1 MSQPLSPGRTHG
13 PSKGKTGAN
22 AVLFVALS
30 IGALGALNV
39 LSTRSF
45 TRLDMTQDK
54 VYTLSKGSK
63 DLVKNLPD
71 RLNVK
76 LFMSEDLKPPFK
88 QHAQFVRDLLSEYA
102 TYSGGKLNVEV
113 IKIGEGDT
121 KHEEEAAKY
130 KVQKSNRGVVSANKF
145 EIGTTFLGIGLDYH
159 GEIESIPEIQQVEG
173 LEFEISGLIK
183 QMTVKKKK
191 VGFASSEGELPLAH
205 AGIQILA
212 EQLKK
217 SGYETT
223 SLELKAAIP
232 ADVDALLIVGPK
244 QPMSERGKYVVDQ
257 FLMKGKSVAF
267 FVDGQTMS
275 TPRGQMMPGMDMP
288 QISQNNDT
296 GLDDLLGA
304 YGVKVRQDLVLD
316 KQNYIGPVTVGQQVL
331 GINHPVFVVAG
342 PLPQG
347 HQVNQGL
354 KAVVLPYASTVELVG
369 EAKDGK
375 GPVQWATLMESSKES
390 WRPQGPFVFSATQR
404 PRDMTIG
411 TDRGPFILSVAGQG
425 AFKSAFAG
433 KQGVKE
439 DGSKFDGNVSQP
451 GTEPMLTE
459 AKSSARVLVVG
470 DSDFIS
476 DQYVNLG
483 LRSGLQLYVANLAF
497 VLNVIDWLAQDEALA
512 QVRNKGMQN
521 RPLDQISE
529 GKVTLIKAANI
540 VGLPL
545 LLLII
550 GLVRWRFRQSARSA
564 AKL

>member
-1 MSQPLSPGRTHG
+1 MSQPVSKGSSG
-13 PSKGKTGAN
+13 PAKGKTAAN
-22 AVLFVALS
+22 AVLFVAMTV
-30 IGALGALNV
+30 GALGALNIV
-39 LSTRSF
+39 GTRSF
-45 TRLDMTQDK
+45 TRIDMTQEK

-113 IKIGEGDT
+113 IKIGEGDS
-121 KHEEEAAKY
+121 KKEEEASKY

-159 GEIESIPEIQQVEG
+159 GEIESIPTIEQVEG

-191 VGFASSEGELPLAH
+191 VGFASSEGELPLTH
-205 AGIQILA
+205 PGVQILS

-223 SLELKAAIP
+223 SLELKANIP

-275 TPRGQMMPGMDMP
+275 TPRGMMMPGMDMP

-331 GINHPVFVVAG
+331 GINHPVFLVAG
-342 PLPQG
+342 PLAQT
-347 HQVNQGL
+347 HQINQGL
-354 KAVVLPYASTVELVG
+354 KAVVLPYTSSIELVG
-369 EAKDGK
+369 DAKNGK
-375 GPVQWATLMESSKES
+375 GPVEWVKLIESSAES
-390 WRPQGPFVFSATQR
+390 WRPQGPFVFTPTQKA
-404 PRDMTIG
+404 RDMTVG
-411 TDRGPFILSVAGQG
+411 PDRGPFLLGAAAQG
-425 AFKSAFAG
+425 AFKSAFTG
-433 KQGVKE
+433 KQIVKE
-439 DGSKFDGNVSQP
+439 DGTKVDGNVSQP
-451 GTEPMLTE
+451 GIEPMLTE
-459 AKSSARVLVVG
+459 AKPSARLVVVG

-512 QVRNKGMQN
+512 QVRNKGMQS

-545 LLLII
+545 LLLLI
-550 GLVRWRFRQSARSA
+550 GLVRWRLRQSARSA